1 MVMLSYT
8 HRCLLNIFPRWHGID
23 LATYHSE
30 PRFPFH
36 SSTHLFTCVCLFARR
51 CCRSKIFK
59 GGRHICD
66 FVEIVLGGNLQGHSQ
81 KRWEEAGRGHKG
93 LKLLGFNTVPC
104 VYRDVLFD
112 FKKPYDSL
120 IFLVDFPAI
129 TLTFPPNKNNRGI
142 WIAWLTCC

>member
-1 MVMLSYT
+1 MGLTWQLTTVS
-8 HRCLLNIFPRWHGID
+8 HGS
-23 LATYHSE
+23 H
-30 PRFPFH
+30 
-36 SSTHLFTCVCLFARR
+36 FTPQLTCSPVFVCLQGAVAGARS
-51 CCRSKIFK
+51 SKVEDTFVTLWRLFW
-59 GGRHICD
+59 GGIYK
-66 FVEIVLGGNLQGHSQ
+66 GHSQ

-142 WIAWLTCC
+142 